1 PEPWERPGRVL
12 RAPVFAPTELR
23 CSPGQ
28 FACRSGTIQCI
39 PLPWRC
45 DGLAT
50 CEDGSDEAACPEV
63 SGQARPYHGKEAV
76 D

>member
-1 PEPWERPGRVL
+1 MPPEPWERPGRVL

-50 CEDGSDEAACPEV
+50 CEDGSDEAASPGEC
-63 SGQARPYHGKEAV
+63 AREAGELQ
-76 D
+76 